1 MNLDLSRLKSLL
13 ETNHGGMLLEGFDI
27 RRRTFERRMKKAQR
41 KPSEKAIH
49 EVRITARR
57 LISLLAV
64 IERIVGSRLRIKR
77 ARSRIKEQLDGL
89 GAMRDVQ
96 VQKVYTRALL
106 MDFPQLVSFHKS
118 LCATERRLRRH
129 ARMQLRRFNLKALIR
144 ETNRVLEHF
153 VASVDPDD
161 DRIGRQMGASLN
173 DAFSR
178 VLVLRARIDPDLPR
192 SIHRTRL
199 AFKKFRYTAEIVAPQ
214 FDEFTDGRLQAM
226 HDFQDRM
233 GTIQDLNS
241 LLDAMMDFRRRSG
254 RTSLLVVENEL
265 RRRRRHFIDEFVK
278 SADEV
283 RFFLSN
289 TPAAPRESL
298 VSGG

>member
-13 ETNHGGMLLEGFDI
+13 ETNHAGMLLEGFDK

-41 KPSEKAIH
+41 KPSEKAVH
-49 EVRITARR
+49 EVRIAARR

-64 IERIVGSRLRIKR
+64 IEHIVGSRRIKR

-106 MDFPQLVSFHKS
+106 TDFPQLVSFHKS
-118 LCATERRLRRH
+118 LCVTERRLRRR
-129 ARMQLRRFNLKALIR
+129 ARMQLRRFNLKRLIR

-153 VASVDPDD
+153 VASIDPDD
-161 DRIGRQMGASLN
+161 DRIGRQIGASLN

-178 VLVLRARIDPDLPR
+178 VLVLRARIDPGLPR

-199 AFKKFRYTAEIVAPQ
+199 AFKKFRYTAEIAAPQ
-214 FDEFTDGRLQAM
+214 FDEFTDDRLRAM

-233 GTIQDLNS
+233 GTIQDLDS
-241 LLDAMMDFRRRSG
+241 LLATMMDYRRRSG
-254 RTSLLVVENEL
+254 RTSLLIVENEL
-265 RRRRRHFIDEFVK
+265 RRRRHFIDEFVK

-289 TPAAPRESL
+289 TPAAARESF

>member
-13 ETNHGGMLLEGFDI
+13 ETNHAGMLLEGFDK
-27 RRRTFERRMKKAQR
+27 RRRTFERRMKKAQL
-41 KPSEKAIH
+41 KPSEKAVH
-49 EVRITARR
+49 EVRIAARR

-64 IERIVGSRLRIKR
+64 IEHIVGSRRIKR

-106 MDFPQLVSFHKS
+106 TDFPQLISFHKS
-118 LCATERRLRRH
+118 LCVTERRLRRR
-129 ARMQLRRFNLKALIR
+129 ARMQLRRFNLKRLIR

-153 VASVDPDD
+153 VASIDPDD
-161 DRIGRQMGASLN
+161 DRIGRQIGASLN

-199 AFKKFRYTAEIVAPQ
+199 AFKKFRYTAEIAAPQ
-214 FDEFTDGRLQAM
+214 FEEFTDGRLQAM

-265 RRRRRHFIDEFVK
+265 RRRRRHFVDEFVK
-278 SADEV
+278 STDEI

>member
-13 ETNHGGMLLEGFDI
+13 ETNHAGMLLEGFDK

-41 KPSEKAIH
+41 KPSEKAVH
-49 EVRITARR
+49 EVRIAARR

-64 IERIVGSRLRIKR
+64 IEHIVGSRRIKR

-106 MDFPQLVSFHKS
+106 TDFPQLVSFHKS
-118 LCATERRLRRH
+118 LCVTERRLRRR
-129 ARMQLRRFNLKALIR
+129 ARMQLRRFNLKRLIR

-153 VASVDPDD
+153 VASIDPDD
-161 DRIGRQMGASLN
+161 DRIGRQIGASLN

-178 VLVLRARIDPDLPR
+178 VLVLRARIDPGLPR

-199 AFKKFRYTAEIVAPQ
+199 AFKKFRYTAEIAAPQ
-214 FDEFTDGRLQAM
+214 FDEFTDDRLRAM

-233 GTIQDLNS
+233 GTIQDLDS
-241 LLDAMMDFRRRSG
+241 LLATMMDYRRRSG
-254 RTSLLVVENEL
+254 RTSLLIVENEL

-289 TPAAPRESL
+289 TPAAARESF

>member
-13 ETNHGGMLLEGFDI
+13 ETNHAGMLLEGFDK
-27 RRRTFERRMKKAQR
+27 RRRTFERRMKKAQL
-41 KPSEKAIH
+41 KPSEKAVH
-49 EVRITARR
+49 EVRIAARR

-64 IERIVGSRLRIKR
+64 IEHIVGSRRIKR

-106 MDFPQLVSFHKS
+106 TDFPQLISFHKS
-118 LCATERRLRRH
+118 LCVTERRLRRR

-153 VASVDPDD
+153 VASIDPDD
-161 DRIGRQMGASLN
+161 DRIGRQIGASLN

-199 AFKKFRYTAEIVAPQ
+199 AFKKFRYTAEIAAPQ
-214 FDEFTDGRLQAM
+214 FEEFTDGRLQAM

-265 RRRRRHFIDEFVK
+265 RRRRRHFVDEFVK
-278 SADEV
+278 STDEI

>member
-1 MNLDLSRLKSLL
+1 MNLDPLRPKSPL
-13 ETNHGGMLLEGFDI
+13 ETNHAGMLLEGFDK
-27 RRRTFERRMKKAQR
+27 RCRTFQRRMKKAQR
-41 KPSEKAIH
+41 KPSEKAVH
-49 EVRITARR
+49 EIRIAARR

-64 IERIVGSRLRIKR
+64 VEHIVGSRRIKR
-77 ARSRIKEQLDGL
+77 ARSRIKGQLDGL

-106 MDFPQLVSFHKS
+106 PDFPQLLSFHKS
-118 LCATERRLRRH
+118 LCVTERRLGRR

-144 ETNRVLEHF
+144 EPNRSLEHF

-161 DRIGRQMGASLN
+161 DRIVRKIGVSLN

-199 AFKKFRYTAEIVAPQ
+199 AFKKFRYMAEIVAPQ
-214 FDEFTDGRLQAM
+214 FDEFTNDRLQAM

-233 GTIQDLNS
+233 GAIQDLDS
-241 LLDAMMDFRRRSG
+241 LLATMMDYRRRSG

-265 RRRRRHFIDEFVK
+265 RRRRRHLIDEFVK

-283 RFFLSN
+283 RFFRPD
-289 TPAAPRESL
+289 TAVAPRESL
-298 VSGG
+298 GSGA

>member
-13 ETNHGGMLLEGFDI
+13 ETNHAGMLLEGFDK
-27 RRRTFERRMKKAQR
+27 RRRTFERRMKKAQL
-41 KPSEKAIH
+41 KPSEKAVH
-49 EVRITARR
+49 EVRIAARR

-64 IERIVGSRLRIKR
+64 IEHIVGSRRIKR
-77 ARSRIKEQLDGL
+77 ARFRIKEQLDGL

-106 MDFPQLVSFHKS
+106 TDFPQLVSFHKS
-118 LCATERRLRRH
+118 LCVTERRLCRR
-129 ARMQLRRFNLKALIR
+129 ARIQLRRFNLKALIR

-153 VASVDPDD
+153 VASIDPDD
-161 DRIGRQMGASLN
+161 DRIGRQIGASLN

-199 AFKKFRYTAEIVAPQ
+199 AFKKFRYTAEIAAPQ
-214 FDEFTDGRLQAM
+214 FEEFTDGRLQAM

-265 RRRRRHFIDEFVK
+265 RRRRRHFVDEFVK

>member
-13 ETNHGGMLLEGFDI
+13 ETNHAGMLLEGFDK
-27 RRRTFERRMKKAQR
+27 RRRTFERRMKKAQL
-41 KPSEKAIH
+41 KPSEKAVH
-49 EVRITARR
+49 EVRIAARR

-64 IERIVGSRLRIKR
+64 IEHIVGSRRIKR

-106 MDFPQLVSFHKS
+106 TDFPQLISFHKY
-118 LCATERRLRRH
+118 LCVTERRLRRR
-129 ARMQLRRFNLKALIR
+129 ARMQLRRFNLKRLIR

-153 VASVDPDD
+153 VASIDPDD
-161 DRIGRQMGASLN
+161 DRIGRQIGASLN

-199 AFKKFRYTAEIVAPQ
+199 AFKKFRYTAEIAAPQ
-214 FDEFTDGRLQAM
+214 FEEFTDGRLQAM

-265 RRRRRHFIDEFVK
+265 RRRRRHFVDEFVK
-278 SADEV
+278 STDEI